1 MSDIATLST
10 KYQISIPK
18 QVRESRN
25 WKPGQKF
32 AFIHKEAGVLLVP
45 VPHIDELFGIAKGAN
60 TDNYRDRKDRY

>member
-18 QVRESRN
+18 QVREARN

-32 AFIHKEAGVLLVP
+32 AFLHKESGVLIVP
-45 VPHIDELFGIAKGAN
+45 VPTFEDLRGAAKGA
-60 TDNYRDRKDRY
+60 TITSYRDREDRY